1 MEAALMVIGLNHR
14 TAPVA
19 MRERF
24 WIGESRRYEAMRQL
38 AHSEGIEEAVVLA
51 TCGRTEFLLWA
62 SEPTLAANAL
72 LHFLSVEHGL
82 KLTEWEHFYRLL
94 DEGALAHIFRV
105 ASGLDSMMLSEAE
118 IIAQLQ
124 SALEQARA
132 VGASGPFL
140 EAVLEKALNV
150 SRRVR
155 CETAIAQLAVSIPAA
170 VSELAQQ
177 IFGSLS
183 KRQVLLLGAGKT
195 SQLCARQLIQ
205 SGAASICVINH
216 TLEEAQEVAQELAG
230 TAASMADRWQGL
242 LQADVVISSSG
253 CPHVI
258 LTREEAE
265 LIARERRHSPLVII
279 DIAMPRDIDP
289 SVRGVEGILLC
300 DLDGLEQVM
309 KRDAAPRAAAA
320 TEAEKIVLAEA
331 RAFRSNL
338 QTERAVPT
346 MLALRRRLDEIC
358 RQELESFIQ
367 ERGPFTREQDQALHA
382 ITRQVIQKIA
392 SSLACELKELPE
404 KEEQERMTAA
414 VQRLFHLETPQA
426 ALAGTRLERNEYEQ
440 RKNSAVAITH

>member
-1 MEAALMVIGLNHR
+1 MQPALMVIGLNHR

-38 AHSEGIEEAVVLA
+38 AHSEGIEEAVVVA

-118 IIAQLQ
+118 IVSHLQ
-124 SALEQARA
+124 SAWEQARA

-140 EAVLEKALNV
+140 DAVLEKALGV

-155 CETAIAQLAVSIPAA
+155 SETSIAEIAVSIPAA
-170 VSELAQQ
+170 VSELARQ
-177 IFGSLS
+177 IFGSLTR
-183 KRQVLLLGAGKT
+183 RQVLLLGAGRT
-195 SQLCARQLIQ
+195 SQLSARKLMQ
-205 SGAASICVINH
+205 SGASICVINH
-216 TLEEAQEVAQELAG
+216 TLEQAQEVARELG
-230 TAASMADRWQGL
+230 GSAASMTDRWQSL
-242 LQADVVISSSG
+242 LQADIVISSSG

-265 LIARERRHSPLVII
+265 LIAGERRQSPLVII

-289 SVRGVEGILLC
+289 EVRRVDGILLC

-320 TEAEKIVLAEA
+320 AEAEKIVLAEA
-331 RAFRSNL
+331 HAFRSKL

-346 MLALRRRLDEIC
+346 IVALRRRLDEIC

-367 ERGPFTREQDQALHA
+367 ERGPFTREQDQAIHA

-404 KEEQERMTAA
+404 KDEQERMTAA